1 MYVHTPFSRAIRQ
14 DLKVVLSSLY
24 IYTFDILFSVY
35 SKGGPEGRKS
45 MHVLTLRSSLTRAG
59 GWGPG
64 MESGGDEQA
73 GGLWSQGGRGG
84 VGGRSEVVVGL
95 HSPRGH
101 YGAVLGA
108 MGRGGIV
115 ALGFSRRSRPRK
127 RPASTKAGNARGE
140 RMKMGRPVSTLKVS
154 QESADRPGRM
164 SSTVMRV
171 TLMVVEKRAPG

>member
-24 IYTFDILFSVY
+24 IYTFNILFSVY

-73 GGLWSQGGRGG
+73 GGCGPRAG
-84 VGGRSEVVVGL
+84 V
-95 HSPRGH
+95 
-101 YGAVLGA
+101 
-108 MGRGGIV
+108 V
-115 ALGFSRRSRPRK
+115 ALAGVRR
-127 RPASTKAGNARGE
+127 
-140 RMKMGRPVSTLKVS
+140 
-154 QESADRPGRM
+154 
-164 SSTVMRV
+164 
-171 TLMVVEKRAPG
+171 